1 MREPDFRLSNR
12 MSVEEIK
19 EDLKDACDIAD
30 DDVKELDEIYMVFK
44 KSGLDSEDFQN
55 RFVAWRLNA
64 KEYKSI
70 DGVSSEMI
78 RRFESFLKANMDKKK
93 STNQSKFATPKR
105 GRDGTPLKGRGKL
118 MTPRAKVQKLE
129 YVLDSPASA
138 TFKDRRDSGKI
149 IATLG
154 GDIQPTMSDEIEI
167 ENLIGSDCLKAGGH

>member
-1 MREPDFRLSNR
+1 

-44 KSGLDSEDFQN
+44 KSGLESEDFQN

-105 GRDGTPLKGRGKL
+105 GRDGTPLKGKGQL

-154 GDIQPTMSDEIEI
+154 SLTSISTV
-167 ENLIGSDCLKAGGH
+167 